1 MTNDFNLQLQLYSHQ
16 KPFMLS
22 PNKKFGGL
30 PTYFQSVIPEHK
42 YMLKVN
48 GSNARE
54 NCETWSKLTIK
65 TPERRH
71 QSVYVKVARE
81 LKEIST
87 LRQCQSNYIVQKKQ
101 FSIQVFFSK
110 CDQIPRKLSIFSHS
124 LEKFLN
130 GKLHVL
136 VSVDY
141 VYFLR
146 FVSTVTA
153 FTN

>member
-1 MTNDFNLQLQLYSHQ
+1 MTNDFNLQLQLYPHQ
-16 KPFMLS
+16 KPFMIS
-22 PNKKFGGL
+22 PNKEFGDL

-87 LRQCQSNYIVQKKQ
+87 LRQCQSNYIVQKNSFLFR
-101 FSIQVFFSK
+101 FSLVNVT
-110 CDQIPRKLSIFSHS
+110 RS
-124 LEKFLN
+124 LENFQFFHTHSRNSQWKISCF
-130 GKLHVL
+130 
-136 VSVDY
+136 SQC
-141 VYFLR
+141 
-146 FVSTVTA
+146 
-153 FTN
+153 